1 MRQKKQ
7 MFLSHPDS
15 VFYNHGK
22 KEHEHIPCNKA
33 EAVEAILRSMAHDE
47 KVIIFSLYI
56 DVLNAY
62 YKLCKQIGFSSVKI
76 TGEEKGN
83 KLTNKF
89 NQFKY
94 SENARVLLT
103 TLQKSAEGLNLDIA
117 THVIIL
123 EFWWNP
129 QKIFQA
135 MSRIDRINQSRN
147 IFIYLLCYHEGKE
160 TILAEEN
167 AVLENMKKKF
177 NSAQETYGLNN
188 LKYEKDVTK
197 NHIGFSLFD
206 NLLPIRFFNGNNFK
220 VELQNY
226 LQTFAHT
233 PSPVK
238 DNFMERG
245 NRGRSFFGI
254 RDFVVQDLQNRDMCF
269 SILSKYPWRIVL
281 PDIQSYID
289 DLFEEKLNGDAG
301 SKLLKLCSR
310 GSFWEVGILQDL
322 TLYYPFIFIK
332 DMILPESV
340 RKKYTI
346 YSLIFIIGKSN
357 TGVYNVLD
365 ILIQGEDYRKEI
377 SKYLLQIN
385 HSKKK
390 LLVISSLNIVN
401 SLIDYIG
408 ENDIK
413 KFDNIKFNVCLTNIF
428 LEIETMFHNLN
439 KELLN
444 IEDFS
449 LKFSRMWENKS
460 PEPLVEA
467 QQASGYHSKTG
478 YALSQYEVEIV
489 EKIFF
494 QNSKKDAREYCVNE
508 FIYLP
513 KGTQVANMLKRRL
526 NRISSFYSYPPE
538 IRMIIGTTNII
549 QYVFDITMMFM
560 ETQPFINLPSFIDQ
574 VKFVS
579 RAVLKLGDDFIP
591 NWKQLTQKIDVK

>member
-1 MRQKKQ
+1 
-7 MFLSHPDS
+7 
-15 VFYNHGK
+15 
-22 KEHEHIPCNKA
+22 
-33 EAVEAILRSMAHDE
+33 
-47 KVIIFSLYI
+47 
-56 DVLNAY
+56 
-62 YKLCKQIGFSSVKI
+62 
-76 TGEEKGN
+76 
-83 KLTNKF
+83 
-89 NQFKY
+89 
-94 SENARVLLT
+94 
-103 TLQKSAEGLNLDIA
+103 
-117 THVIIL
+117 
-123 EFWWNP
+123 
-129 QKIFQA
+129 
-135 MSRIDRINQSRN
+135 
-147 IFIYLLCYHEGKE
+147 
-160 TILAEEN
+160 
-167 AVLENMKKKF
+167 
-177 NSAQETYGLNN
+177 
-188 LKYEKDVTK
+188 
-197 NHIGFSLFD
+197 
-206 NLLPIRFFNGNNFK
+206 
-220 VELQNY
+220 
-226 LQTFAHT
+226 
-233 PSPVK
+233 
-238 DNFMERG
+238 
-245 NRGRSFFGI
+245 
-254 RDFVVQDLQNRDMCF
+254 
-269 SILSKYPWRIVL
+269 
-281 PDIQSYID
+281 
-289 DLFEEKLNGDAG
+289 
-301 SKLLKLCSR
+301 
-310 GSFWEVGILQDL
+310 
-322 TLYYPFIFIK
+322 
-332 DMILPESV
+332 
-340 RKKYTI
+340 
-346 YSLIFIIGKSN
+346 LIFIIGKSN